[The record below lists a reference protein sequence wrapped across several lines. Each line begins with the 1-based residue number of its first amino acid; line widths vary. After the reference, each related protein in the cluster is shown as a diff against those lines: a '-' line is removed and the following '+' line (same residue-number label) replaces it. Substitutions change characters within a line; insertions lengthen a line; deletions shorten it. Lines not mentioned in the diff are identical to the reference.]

1 MLLGVV
7 VEVALGGT
15 WLAIG
20 LAASVRDAVQPWAG
34 RVAPLYASLGL
45 VELLNA
51 LDQLRPGTW
60 ALPSSALLAS
70 VAMITAHSAY
80 VDLLDSTRL
89 VASVD
94 HRTRQLSG
102 CPHPAA
108 TSPAPSRS
116 PTSTSPRWSPP
127 PCALVEAGQEV
138 RVRGGVGVATPV
150 PATWPRP
157 WSGCSPTRRPT
168 RRQPGHRARRRDRR
182 TGRDLGDR
190 PWPGHVRRVDARR
203 AVARPARGARAL
215 MARNGGGLE
224 LRNRIGGTTF
234 VLVLPAAED
243 QRTEVIVPRWDS
255 VTQSA

>member
-1 MLLGVV
+1 MTVTDEGRPTSWARTLLVSAVTALVGLAGLTVLLAVTPDRISGPVLLGVV
-7 VEVALGGT
+7 VEVALAGT

-102 CPHPAA
+102 R
-108 TSPAPSRS
+108 PAPGRRRARHRAGHRLRRHRGGHRRRTL
-116 PTSTSPRWSPP
+116 PF
-127 PCALVEAGQEV
+127 VEAGQEV
-138 RVRGGVGVATPV
+138 RVRGGVGVAH
-150 PATWPRP
+150 ARP
-157 WSGCSPTRRPT
+157 G
-168 RRQPGHRARRRDRR
+168 
-182 TGRDLGDR
+182 DLAA
-190 PWPGHVRRVDARR
+190 V
-203 AVARPARGARAL
+203 VARL
-215 MARNGGGLE
+215 
-224 LRNRIGGTTF
+224 
-234 VLVLPAAED
+234 LVNAATYAPAA
-243 QRTEVIVPRWDS
+243 RSPCTSSRS
-255 VTQSA
+255 TRASRSR